1 MREDLGEYEE
11 SAIKQRKSKNI
22 FDEDIPDF
30 TETHPTETTPEET
43 PKVEILRDEA
53 PRRDAAVG
61 SPYPPEV
68 YQPDWGAFLLT
79 PIWALANNVLFGL
92 LWFVPF
98 IGWIIPFIL
107 LFKGGELSWRCRRF
121 ESVEQF
127 TAVRRAW
134 TIAGIVFHLFW
145 IVLFTVI
152 VIVGIFAGETPPP
165 QGQIS

>member
-30 TETHPTETTPEET
+30 TEKPPKET
-43 PKVEILRDEA
+43 PPEDAPKVKEVSKET
-53 PRRDAAVG
+53 PRRDFAAV
-61 SPYPPEV
+61 SPYPREV
-68 YQPDWGAFLLT
+68 YGLDWGAFLLT
-79 PIWALANNVLFGL
+79 PLWSIANNVLLGL

-107 LFKGGELSWRCRRF
+107 LFRGSEMAWRCRRF

-127 TAVRRAW
+127 VAVRRAW

-145 IVLFTVI
+145 IILFTVI
-152 VIVGIFAGETPPP
+152 LIVGILAGETPPP
-165 QGQIS
+165 QGHIS